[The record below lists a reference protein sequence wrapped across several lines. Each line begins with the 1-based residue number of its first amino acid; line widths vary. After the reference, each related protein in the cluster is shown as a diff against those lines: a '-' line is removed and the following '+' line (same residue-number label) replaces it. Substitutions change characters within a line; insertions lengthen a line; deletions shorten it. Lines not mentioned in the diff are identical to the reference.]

1 MASTMPCTDT
11 STSGGRARRRE
22 RSSLIR
28 LYLSRGLL
36 AVLWAVLFSRTHDDL
51 DAQAITLL
59 IAYPLIDAVSS
70 LLDYRASA
78 MGTDRRVI
86 AFNGVLSTAAAVA
99 LGAAA
104 LRGVPPVLVVFGA
117 WAVFSGAAQLLLGME
132 RRGADL
138 GRQWPMLIAGGLSFL
153 VGFDYVVQAAGA
165 APVLDMLPIYAT
177 GGGVFFILQACL
189 LGWRA
194 RRREPHPQLR

>member
-1 MASTMPCTDT
+1 MASTMFNT
-11 STSGGRARRRE
+11 SNLRAGGRAPRRE

-28 LYLSRGLL
+28 LYLARGLL
-36 AVLWAVLFSRTHDDL
+36 AVLWAVLFSRAHESL
-51 DAQAITLL
+51 DAQAIALL

-70 LLDYRASA
+70 LVDYRASA
-78 MGTDRRVI
+78 TRADRRVI
-86 AFNGVLSTAAAVA
+86 AFNGVLSTAAAIA

-104 LRGVPPVLVVFGA
+104 LHGVAPVLAVFGA
-117 WAVFSGAAQLLLGME
+117 WAVLAGAAQLLLSLE

-138 GRQWPMLIAGGLSFL
+138 GRQWPMLVAGGLSFL
-153 VGFDYVVQAAGA
+153 VGFVYVVQATGA
-165 APVLDMLPIYAT
+165 KPMLDMLPVYAT

-194 RRREPHPQLR
+194 RRRQRHPLLR